1 MAGTLIQTSEAP
13 GEGGRKSKR
22 RLAEA
27 LYAQGIENTPIQ
39 HWAQGLGRMAQAAMG
54 GYQMHQLDEQDRER
68 DRQQT
73 ALLLGAPGLQPG
85 NVPTA
90 NISQLSGANA
100 ARPEVPATNS
110 PQRIYS
116 QDQLNPIDVASVGG
130 PRPGGP
136 VMPSSKV
143 WGDKEAEAAGLY
155 EPSAVSSVNRT
166 APAMAQGGP
175 AVPVQAA
182 AGIPA
187 DQAMYIRRLIENPS
201 TRAHGVALL
210 QQFQTQ
216 AAAANKPTDEI
227 REFEYAERNPRF
239 KDYKTDLK
247 RAGAISNTV
256 NVDQKG
262 ENEFSK
268 EGGKLQAKRFNELAE
283 AGPAAKQLISDIE
296 TLRTLGAQIGTGK
309 GAALMAQF
317 GPYANA
323 IGVDLKGLDEV
334 QAYEAIISRVA
345 PTLRVP
351 GTGAQSDFELKTFL
365 KALPSLGNTPG
376 GNEIG
381 SQVLQGVQENKLR
394 AAEIGSLALSGQ
406 ISRTEAEKR
415 LRELPDPMQ
424 GYRDFIKRTKPAA
437 AKAQTDI
444 RAKYGLE

>member
-27 LYAQGIENTPIQ
+27 LYAQGIENAPIQ
-39 HWAQGLGRMAQAAMG
+39 HWMQGVAKLAQAGIG
-54 GYQMHQLDEQDRER
+54 GYQMHQLDQEDKER

-73 ALLLGAPGLQPG
+73 ALLLGAPGLAP
-85 NVPTA
+85 
-90 NISQLSGANA
+90 SGANA
-100 ARPEVPATNS
+100 VRSEPLPAPAAT
-110 PQRIYS
+110 PGRIYS
-116 QDQLNPIDVASVGG
+116 NNEQSPLDPVPAALTGA
-130 PRPGGP
+130 RPGGP
-136 VMPSSKV
+136 VMASNKW
-143 WGDKEAEAAGLY
+143 WGDKEAEAEGLY
-155 EPSAVSSVNRT
+155 EPSKPPV
-166 APAMAQGGP
+166 MAQGGP
-175 AVPVQAA
+175 AATVQASAPTA
-182 AGIPA
+182 ASIPP

>member
-13 GEGGRKSKR
+13 GEAGRRSKR

-27 LYAQGIENTPIQ
+27 LYAQGTANEPIQ
-39 HWAQGLGRMAQAAMG
+39 HWMQGVAKLAQAGMG
-54 GYQMHQLDEQDRER
+54 GYQMYRADEDDRER

-73 ALLLGAPGLQPG
+73 ALLLGAPGLAP
-85 NVPTA
+85 
-90 NISQLSGANA
+90 SGANA
-100 ARPEVPATNS
+100 VRPEAPSSPAMAAAM
-110 PQRIYS
+110 PPKIYS
-116 QDQLNPIDVASVGG
+116 QDQLNPIDVASAGG

-136 VMPSSKV
+136 VQASNKW
-143 WGDKEAEAAGLY
+143 WGDKEAEAEGLY
-155 EPSAVSSVNRT
+155 EPSKPPV
-166 APAMAQGGP
+166 MAQGGP
-175 AVPVQAA
+175 AAVAQAA
-182 AGIPA
+182 PASPAAIPP
-187 DQAMYIRRLIENPS
+187 DQAMYIRRLIENPT

-210 QQFQTQ
+210 QQAQTQ
-216 AAAANKPTDEI
+216 AAQAGQPTQEI
-227 REFEYAERNPRF
+227 KEYEYSQKNPGF

-247 RAGAISNTV
+247 RAGAISN
-256 NVDQKG
+256 NVTIDQKG
-262 ENEFSK
+262 EGEFSK

-283 AGPAAKQLISDIE
+283 AGPSAKQMISDIE

-406 ISRTEAEKR
+406 ITRTEAEKR

-424 GYRDFIKRTKPAA
+424 GYREFIKRTKPAA

>member
-27 LYAQGIENTPIQ
+27 LYAQGIENAPIQ
-39 HWAQGLGRMAQAAMG
+39 HWMQGVAKLAQAGIG
-54 GYQMHQLDEQDRER
+54 GYQMHQLDQEDKER

-73 ALLLGAPGLQPG
+73 ALLLGAPGLSAP
-85 NVPTA
+85 
-90 NISQLSGANA
+90 SGSNA
-100 ARPEVPATNS
+100 VRSEPLPAPAAT
-110 PQRIYS
+110 PKIYS

-136 VMPSSKV
+136 VMPSNRV

-155 EPSAVSSVNRT
+155 EPSSK
-166 APAMAQGGP
+166 APVMAQGGP
-175 AVPVQAA
+175 AAAVQASAPTA
-182 AGIPA
+182 ASIPP

-227 REFEYAERNPRF
+227 REYEYAQKYPGF

-444 RAKYGLE
+444 RQKYGLE

>member
-27 LYAQGIENTPIQ
+27 LYAQGIENAPIQ
-39 HWAQGLGRMAQAAMG
+39 HWMQGVAKLAQAGIG
-54 GYQMHQLDEQDRER
+54 GYQMHQLDQEDKER

-73 ALLLGAPGLQPG
+73 ALLLGAPGLSAP
-85 NVPTA
+85 
-90 NISQLSGANA
+90 SGSNA
-100 ARPEVPATNS
+100 VRSEPLPAPAAT
-110 PQRIYS
+110 PKIYS

-136 VMPSSKV
+136 VMPSNRV

-155 EPSAVSSVNRT
+155 EPSSK
-166 APAMAQGGP
+166 APVMAQGGP
-175 AVPVQAA
+175 AAAVQASAPTQA
-182 AGIPA
+182 AIPP

-227 REFEYAERNPRF
+227 REFEYGQRNPAFR
-239 KDYKTDLK
+239 DYKVDLK
-247 RAGAISNTV
+247 KAGAIQNSV
-256 NVDQKG
+256 QIDQKG
-262 ENEFSK
+262 ESEFSK
-268 EGGKLQAKRFNELAE
+268 VAANKQATRFNELAE
-283 AGPAAKQLISDIE
+283 AGPKAKQMISDIE
-296 TLRTLGAQIGTGK
+296 TLRTLGSQIGTGK
-309 GAALMAQF
+309 GAALMAQL

-334 QAYEAIISRVA
+334 QAYDSIVNRVA
-345 PTLRVP
+345 PTMRVA
-351 GTGAQSDFELKTFL
+351 GSGGQSDTELKGFL
-365 KALPSLGNTPG
+365 KSMPGLGNTPG
-376 GNEIG
+376 GNEII
-381 SQVLQGVQENKLR
+381 SQTLQGVAQNQER

-424 GYRDFIKRTKPAA
+424 GYREFIKRTKPAA

>member
-13 GEGGRKSKR
+13 GEGGRRSKR

-27 LYAQGIENTPIQ
+27 LYAQGTANEPIQ
-39 HWAQGLGRMAQAAMG
+39 HWAQGLAKLAQAGMG
-54 GYQMHQLDEQDRER
+54 GYQMYRADEDDRER
-68 DRQQT
+68 DRQQV
-73 ALLLGAPGLQPG
+73 ALLLGAPGLAP
-85 NVPTA
+85 
-90 NISQLSGANA
+90 SGANA
-100 ARPEVPATNS
+100 VRAEPPRAPAVPAAYN
-110 PQRIYS
+110 PGKVYS
-116 QDQLNPIDVASVGG
+116 QDELNPMDVASVSG

-136 VMPSSKV
+136 VMPSSRV

-155 EPSAVSSVNRT
+155 EPSAK
-166 APAMAQGGP
+166 APVMAQGGP
-175 AVPVQAA
+175 TAALQSSAPTAA
-182 AGIPA
+182 AIPP

-210 QQFQTQ
+210 QQAQT
-216 AAAANKPTDEI
+216 AAAAGSKPTDEI
-227 REFEYAERNPRF
+227 REYEYAQKNPGF

-424 GYRDFIKRTKPAA
+424 GYREFIKRTKPAA

>member
-27 LYAQGIENTPIQ
+27 LYAQGIENAPIQ
-39 HWAQGLGRMAQAAMG
+39 HWMQGVAKLAQAGIG
-54 GYQMHQLDEQDRER
+54 GYQMHQLDQDDKER
-68 DRQQT
+68 DRQQV
-73 ALLLGAPGLQPG
+73 ALLTQAPGLQP
-85 NVPTA
+85 
-90 NISQLSGANA
+90 SGANA
-100 ARPEVPATNS
+100 VRAEPPRGPAVPAAYN
-110 PQRIYS
+110 PGKAYS
-116 QDQLNPIDVASVGG
+116 QDELNPIDIASVSG

-155 EPSAVSSVNRT
+155 EPST
-166 APAMAQGGP
+166 KAPVMAQGPTGGASTP
-175 AVPVQAA
+175 QAA
-182 AGIPA
+182 IPP

-210 QQFQTQ
+210 QQAQT
-216 AAAANKPTDEI
+216 AAASANKPTDEI
-227 REFEYAERNPRF
+227 REFEYAQRNPAF

-247 RAGAISNTV
+247 RAGAISN
-256 NVDQKG
+256 NVTIDQKG
-262 ENEFSK
+262 EGEFSK

-406 ISRTEAEKR
+406 ITRTEAEKR

-424 GYRDFIKRTKPAA
+424 GYREFIKRTKPAA